1 MTSMQIRRRIY
12 LLGCAGLA
20 LACGGKSG
28 EAAQPAAESSG
39 DEASERGAEE
49 GMSVVGLRGTL
60 SQTEI
65 QGALEPRMLKFARCV
80 QRRSEALDVISGGM
94 ALEFHVALDG
104 QVGSV
109 YPRESSLGDREA
121 ERCVLEL
128 AQGTRFPAPH
138 GGEADFSWS
147 FEVPLD
153 DAVREPVALAAEH
166 VADVMAQNRALIDAT
181 CGSGSYVLTAYIDP
195 TGKVAAVGAAAGDA
209 PSALNLDCVTD
220 AVEGFVF
227 ASPGSYVAKVTFQLP

>member
-1 MTSMQIRRRIY
+1 MLILS
-12 LLGCAGLA
+12 LCLA
-20 LACGGKSG
+20 AACGGKSAEPG
-28 EAAQPAAESSG
+28 RAAGQSSGGESS
-39 DEASERGAEE
+39 AERGAED
-49 GMSVVGLRGTL
+49 GLSVVGLRGTL
-60 SQTEI
+60 SQSEI
-65 QGALEPRMLKFARCV
+65 QGALEPRMLKFAGCV

-104 QVGSV
+104 KVGSV

-128 AQGTRFPAPH
+128 AQATRFPAPH

-153 DAVREPVALAAEH
+153 DGVREPVALGPEH
-166 VADVMAQNRALIDAT
+166 VAEVIAQNRSLIDAT
-181 CGSGSYVLTAYIDP
+181 CGTGSYVLTAYIDP

-209 PSALNLDCVTD
+209 PNALNLDCVTE

-227 ASPGSYVAKVTFQLP
+227 ASPGSYMAKVTFPLP

>member
-1 MTSMQIRRRIY
+1 MTRASFR
-12 LLGCAGLA
+12 LFCAFLPCLA
-20 LACGGKSG
+20 AACGGKPSD
-28 EAAQPAAESSG
+28 AAQPAVQSSG
-39 DEASERGAEE
+39 SDAPARSAED
-49 GMSVVGLRGTL
+49 GMSVEGLRGTL
-60 SQTEI
+60 SQNEI
-65 QGALEPRMLKFARCV
+65 QGALEPRMLKFAKCV
-80 QRRSEALDVISGGM
+80 QRRSEALDVIAGGM

-104 QVGSV
+104 KVGSV

-153 DAVREPVALAAEH
+153 DGVREPVALAAEH
-166 VADVMAQNRALIDAT
+166 VADVIAQNRALVDTT
-181 CGSGSYVLTAYIDP
+181 CGTGSYVLTAYIDP

-209 PSALNLDCVTD
+209 PSALNLDCVTE
-220 AVEGFVF
+220 AIEGFVF